1 MGSCFSRCRPQRHRS
16 FPQEPLDPC
25 SSSSSSLV
33 QDKLVISQQPPPKT
47 PPLARC
53 CSDRIS
59 PSSPHS
65 PSKSSCSSSATCSSS
80 FAGGARPGGASCSSS
95 STSSSTASSTLS
107 SKDRSFSNDFL
118 WSCAKEN
125 PHILQI
131 NSLKV
136 KNSLSS
142 LADKFPDVELGSPGK
157 PRPAAPVVRH
167 GIPVNAAQKR
177 TRASSLNLTRQKSF
191 RADQSDGSL
200 PSCTH
205 SLPRRALRSPS
216 PSRRFDGGDK
226 CRGILVNPASD
237 DCSSSKRLVATPKVS
252 APSNYAGTNLSR
264 ENGVRP
270 PSPNSNPNRP
280 IRPSL
285 VHSETLLSRKIGP
298 KVGERV
304 LADHDMIDSVED
316 LNNPLISL
324 DCFIFL

>member
-16 FPQEPLDPC
+16 FPKDPLDPYS

-33 QDKLVISQQPPPKT
+33 QDKLVVSQQPPPKT
-47 PPLARC
+47 HPLAR
-53 CSDRIS
+53 SDRIS
-59 PSSPHS
+59 PSPHS
-65 PSKSSCSSSATCSSS
+65 PSKSSSSSSATCSSS
-80 FAGGARPGGASCSSS
+80 SAGGAKPSGVSCSSS
-95 STSSSTASSTLS
+95 SSSTASSTLS
-107 SKDRSFSNDFL
+107 SKDRSFSNEFL

-125 PHILQI
+125 PHVLQI
-131 NSLKV
+131 KSLKV
-136 KNSLSS
+136 NSLSS
-142 LADKFPDVELGSPGK
+142 LADKFPDVELGSPDK
-157 PRPAAPVVRH
+157 PRLAAPVVRH
-167 GIPVNAAQKR
+167 AIPVNAAQKR
-177 TRASSLNLTRQKSF
+177 TRASSPNLTRQKSF
-191 RADQSDGSL
+191 RADQTNGSL

-205 SLPRRALRSPS
+205 SLPRRTSRSPS

-237 DCSSSKRLVATPKVS
+237 GGGSERLVATPKVS
-252 APSNYAGTNLSR
+252 APSNYAGTNLR
-264 ENGVRP
+264 RDNVVRP
-270 PSPNSNPNRP
+270 PSPNNNPNRP